1 VPVQAGLN
9 PVAVRPVSS
18 LMQFR
23 AAPLT
28 AYWRASDADYRHADI
43 SIYLES
49 NRINENKV
57 AAIVADVF
65 RIDLNR

>member
-1 VPVQAGLN
+1 
-9 PVAVRPVSS
+9 
-18 LMQFR
+18 MQFR